1 MDTTHRKSDF
11 VSVNGVNLH
20 YLDWGGEGPVLLFI
34 PGMGCSAYIF
44 SRFAPRFTDRFR
56 VLAFDRRG
64 HGDSDYPETGYD
76 VDTLTEDLRQFLDAL
91 EVDRIIL
98 AGHSLGYL
106 ELSRFAVLY
115 PERVL
120 SLVFLDAVYY
130 RTSPEARSIWEQNP
144 MPKIMPVWPKDD
156 PETIADYIATLKR
169 LYPSFAVVWED
180 VMDEQTRHTVK
191 TTAEGKVVDK
201 MSESISKAIMDITYT
216 YEPEYSKIRAPIL
229 SFHVIRDGSD
239 FLSSEYMT
247 EEQKAQVIDY
257 FQNVLRPFNAQ
268 YLEQFCRDVPHAKIV
283 EIPNG
288 HHYCF
293 IKQEEIVFNE
303 MRTFLLKS

>member
-1 MDTTHRKSDF
+1 MDQSPHRSNF
-11 VSVNGVNLH
+11 VNVNGIRLH
-20 YLDWGGEGPVLLFI
+20 YLDWGGTGPALLFI

-44 SRFAPRFTDRFR
+44 SKFGPRFTDKFR

-76 VDTLTEDLRQFLDAL
+76 ADTLAEDLCQFLAAL
-91 EVDRIIL
+91 AIDQVIL
-98 AGHSLGYL
+98 AGHSLAYL

-120 SLVFLDAVYY
+120 KLVFLDAVYY
-130 RTSPEARSIWEQNP
+130 RSSPEAKTIWAQNP
-144 MPKIMPVWPKDD
+144 MPKIMPAWPKED
-156 PETIADYIATLKR
+156 PDTLEEYIAIVKR
-169 LYPSFAVVWED
+169 LFPSLAVIWDE

-191 TTAEGKVVDK
+191 INPEGKVVDK
-201 MSESISKAIMDITYT
+201 MSEALSKVILDMTHEYA
-216 YEPEYSKIRAPIL
+216 PEYSKIRAPIL
-229 SFHVIRDGSD
+229 SFHVIRNSSD
-239 FLSSEYMT
+239 FLSPEYMT

-257 FQNVLRPFNAQ
+257 FENVLKPFNAQ
-268 YLEQFCRDVPHAKIV
+268 YLEQFRREVPHAKIV

-293 IKQEEIVFNE
+293 MKHEELVFNE
-303 MRTFLLKS
+303 MRTFLLE